1 MTTIN
6 ADSALEESRRR
17 HRREVL
23 LYILLPLLGGVLLI
37 GVVMALVLVLPRA
50 LQVSLVADFTL
61 TALMLCP
68 LVICL
73 LPFSVGLMTV
83 ALVSGRLHG
92 VSAKPLRRVE
102 ALSLTMS
109 NRASSLGARL
119 SKLSIQLSAALAP
132 LLDWLESAFSERE
145 SAPMTAEDTDHHEQ

>member
-6 ADSALEESRRR
+6 ADSALEGSRRK

-23 LYILLPLLGGVLLI
+23 LYILLPLLAGVVLI

-68 LVICL
+68 LVVCL

-102 ALSLTMS
+102 AFSLTMS
-109 NRASSLGARL
+109 DRAAGLGERI
-119 SKLSIQLSAALAP
+119 SKLSIRLNAALAP
-132 LLDWLESAFSERE
+132 LLDWIERAFSTQESASM
-145 SAPMTAEDTDHHEQ
+145 SAEDIDHHEQ